1 MDKNKISS
9 GIIKLLKSD
18 PEIEKLKDLIETEVL
33 NESEVK
39 LIDDLIFN
47 VGSIGKYALESKLK
61 LIDYDMD
68 EYKNIESLS
77 KYDIDEFI
85 DNIVYQRRCE
95 ENKIVL
101 EKALKNSSYEVF
113 EKDCMN
119 LLNKR
124 YETSIY
130 VEKEEDFEN
139 LRNYSNDDVLPSSS
153 NCSAGTEYIDE
164 LINGLDVGSVTS
176 IVGTSDYYKSLY
188 ALNVAYDAI
197 SKGKNVLYL
206 SLNQSNK
213 STYQSFLCRHSYN
226 DRFDKP
232 ISIVELKTQFDENL
246 YQEVYCNFE
255 NQLKER
261 LIVKDKKN
269 FKVLNK

>member
-153 NCSAGTEYIDE
+153 NCSAGTEYID
-164 LINGLDVGSVTS
+164 
-176 IVGTSDYYKSLY
+176 
-188 ALNVAYDAI
+188 
-197 SKGKNVLYL
+197 
-206 SLNQSNK
+206 
-213 STYQSFLCRHSYN
+213 
-226 DRFDKP
+226 
-232 ISIVELKTQFDENL
+232 
-246 YQEVYCNFE
+246 
-255 NQLKER
+255 
-261 LIVKDKKN
+261 
-269 FKVLNK
+269 